1 MVSAED
7 WDKAAQAAADCA
19 SCGMGLTPSSDDLLS
34 GYFLTLHLLYRAA
47 NQPEASAHIGAMAQA
62 AAKKT
67 NRISATFLLQSGQ
80 ALANSA
86 LLALFETAFSAQ
98 DDQTIRSDIRRV
110 GEIGSTSG
118 IDMLT
123 GIMLA
128 LRQHIGGG
136 KS

>member
-1 MVSAED
+1 
-7 WDKAAQAAADCA
+7 
-19 SCGMGLTPSSDDLLS
+19 MGVKTGLDD
-34 GYFLTLHLLYRAA
+34 GFL
-47 NQPEASAHIGAMAQA
+47 
-62 AAKKT
+62 
-67 NRISATFLLQSGQ
+67 F
-80 ALANSA
+80 A

>member
-1 MVSAED
+1 
-7 WDKAAQAAADCA
+7 
-19 SCGMGLTPSSDDLLS
+19 
-34 GYFLTLHLLYRAA
+34 
-47 NQPEASAHIGAMAQA
+47 MARA

-98 DDQTIRSDIRRV
+98 DDQAIRSDIRRV

-123 GIMLA
+123 GIMFA
-128 LRQHIGGG
+128 LRQRIGGG